1 MVGFAGLK
9 TPYALFIIIL
19 MVLGVIA
26 GAFYFYNAALQ
37 NPCGSPGPASF
48 GSVYDTTSSSGQP
61 YKAVDA
67 NFTGTHQT
75 ISVAGAQFYTTA
87 FDDPSQSHLING
99 ICGTDPNTPVS
110 VTVQVTITSN
120 GQQWSLSIMYRGTAG
135 TSQVFT
141 PDSKAGLQ
149 WTLGPSLTLL
159 VSPTA

>member
-19 MVLGVIA
+19 MVLGIIA
-26 GAFYFYNAALQ
+26 GAFYFYNASTQ
-37 NPCGSPGPASF
+37 NPCGSPGPARF
-48 GSVYDTTSSSGQP
+48 GSVYDTNIGQP

-67 NFTGTHQT
+67 NFTGISQT
-75 ISVAGAQFYTTA
+75 ISVAGAQFYTKA

-99 ICGTDPNTPVS
+99 ICGIDPNTPAS
-110 VTVQVTITSN
+110 VTVQITITVT
-120 GQQWSLSIMYRGTAG
+120 GQQWSLSIVYKGTAG

-149 WTLGPSLTLL
+149 WTGGPSLTLL